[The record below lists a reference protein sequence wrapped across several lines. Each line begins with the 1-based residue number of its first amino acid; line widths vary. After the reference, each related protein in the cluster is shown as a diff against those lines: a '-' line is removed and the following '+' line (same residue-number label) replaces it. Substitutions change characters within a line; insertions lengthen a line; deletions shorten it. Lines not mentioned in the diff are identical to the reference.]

1 MAELDPLTEGNEA
14 RYERGCDMEGLDWT
28 TELEEEMRATWRDW
42 SWVVGI
48 CAIGI
53 GLCVGLGMVI
63 GYALWG

>member
-1 MAELDPLTEGNEA
+1 
-14 RYERGCDMEGLDWT
+14 MEGLDWT